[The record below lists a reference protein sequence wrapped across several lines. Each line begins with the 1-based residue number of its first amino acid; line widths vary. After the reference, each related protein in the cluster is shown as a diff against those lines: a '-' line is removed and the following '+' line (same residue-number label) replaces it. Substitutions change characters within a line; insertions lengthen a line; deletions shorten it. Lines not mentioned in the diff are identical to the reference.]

1 MMVDTGIPA
10 ELSLAGQAAAAAEGD
25 RYDGIWTAET
35 DHDPFLP
42 LSLAAEHTHHIQLG
56 TAIAV
61 AFARSPMTLAHTA
74 YDLQM
79 FSRGR
84 FLLGLGTQIRP
95 HITKRFSMPWS
106 KPVARMRELVAAI
119 HAIWDA
125 WSGDG
130 TLNFRGDFYSH
141 TLMTPMFNPGA
152 NTYGDPRIFLA
163 GVGPRMTELAGEVGD
178 GYLSHGFI
186 TPQYFTEVT
195 RPALWRGLDLAGRP
209 HDGFEISLPSFIVT
223 GSSQEE
229 MSEVA
234 AAVKRQLA
242 FYGSTPAYRPVLE
255 LHGWGGLQDELNRLS
270 KLGRWQTMGALID
283 DEMLNA
289 FAVVAEPREL
299 GAKLQQRWGGLA
311 TRIGF
316 YGLRYY
322 APHATRA
329 ADWGLVIDALKAT
342 I

>member
-1 MMVDTGIPA
+1 MRVDTGIPVD
-10 ELSLAGQAAAAAEGD
+10 LSGAGQAAAAAEGD
-25 RYDGIWTAET
+25 GYDGIWTAET

-42 LSLAAEHTHHIQLG
+42 LSLAAEHTQHIELG

-61 AFARSPMTLAHTA
+61 AFARNPMTLAHTA
-74 YDLQM
+74 YDLQA

-95 HITKRFSMPWS
+95 HITRRFSMPWS
-106 KPVARMRELVAAI
+106 QPVARMRELVAAI

-125 WSGDG
+125 WNSDG
-130 TLNFRGDFYSH
+130 GLNFRGDFYSH
-141 TLMTPMFNPGA
+141 TLMTPMFNPGP
-152 NTYGDPRIFLA
+152 NPYGDPRIFLA
-163 GVGPRMTELAGEVGD
+163 GVGPRMTELAGEIAD
-178 GYLSHGFI
+178 GYLCHGFI
-186 TPQYFTEVT
+186 TPRYFTEVT
-195 RPALWRGLDLAGRP
+195 RPALQRGRERAGRP
-209 HDGFEISLPSFIVT
+209 YNDLETSLTSFVVT
-223 GSSQEE
+223 GSTAEE

-255 LHGWGGLQDELNRLS
+255 LHGWGALQDELNRLS
-270 KLGRWQTMGALID
+270 KQGRWQEMGTLID
-283 DEMLNA
+283 GDMLNA
-289 FAVVAEPREL
+289 FAVVAEPSEL
-299 GAKLQQRWGGLA
+299 GAKLRQRWGDLV

-322 APHATRA
+322 APRA
-329 ADWGLVIDALKAT
+329 MQAPEWPRVIDTLKAA